1 MIVINKNE
9 LNPIVVTLTES
20 PNYNNN
26 TFFLFVF
33 ENKANGNVKYFQSE
47 DITTFGLRYNKFL
60 VNEDVT
66 EDLLNATIHLTGNT
80 QQLNYKIFGLD
91 SEITTDADLT
101 IAYNDKMTYGNP
113 CEEGLVRVVGLEED
127 ITINNIYL

>member
-91 SEITTDADLT
+91 SEITTDEDLT